1 MARINK
7 KNPSIELTLNDGGE
21 DEQNAVEVRSGQE
34 LTVAERLAEYLA
46 QDGCECVSRIYRE
59 DRRNPSQAREFLERV
74 DNFVEEEYLAD
85 KWGGGS
91 YVVRYQYKG
100 NDGVRKST
108 SLSFRISDMYKG
120 ANAAPPTVAAPA
132 PKTGLLGAFLQDL
145 TAEKVAGMVALV
157 EGVKKIFAPSID
169 MTEVLKIAAAPRT
182 PSIGEAV
189 VLKALEGVNKPAQVV
204 ATPAPSIIAQIKEV
218 AQIKELL
225 GNNNEDEDRGGDEMS
240 VLAKMALN
248 ILPEILK
255 KNNNNY
261 EAAGAAV
268 KDNPA
273 VIAALRD
280 DPEIAGEFL
289 NAVANSKNYG
299 VEAAKKLA
307 LGFGYEFEPAP
318 EQAADALPVTGETT
332 NNEAANVAINGGV

>member
-1 MARINK
+1 MARKNK
-7 KNPSIELTLNDGGE
+7 QIELTLNDGVDE
-21 DEQNAVEVRSGQE
+21 EQNIVEARSEQE
-34 LTVAERLAEYLA
+34 LTVAERLAEYLTK
-46 QDGCECVSRIYRE
+46 DGCECVSRIYRE
-59 DRRNPSQAREFLERV
+59 DRRNPSQSREFLERV
-74 DNFVEEEYLAD
+74 DYFVEEEYLAD

-91 YVVRYQYKG
+91 YVVRYQYKK
-100 NDGVRKST
+100 DGERKST
-108 SLSFRISDMYKG
+108 SLSFRISDIYKG
-120 ANAAPPTVAAPA
+120 SNVAAPTVAVPST
-132 PKTGLLGAFLQDL
+132 KTGFLGDFLQDL
-145 TAEKVAGMVALV
+145 TAQKVAGIVALV

-189 VLKALEGVNKPAQVV
+189 VLKALEGVNKPAQV

-225 GNNNEDEDRGGDEMS
+225 GNNEDENRGGDDMS
-240 VLAKMALN
+240 VLAKIALSL
-248 ILPEILK
+248 LPDILK

-273 VIAALRD
+273 VVAALQN
-280 DPEIAGEFL
+280 DPELAGEFL

-318 EQAADALPVTGETT
+318 EEALSASPVTGETT
-332 NNEAANVAINGGV
+332 NNEAAAAQ

>member
-1 MARINK
+1 MARNNK
-7 KNPSIELTLNDGGE
+7 QIELTLKDGDE
-21 DEQNAVEVRSGQE
+21 EQNAVEVRSGQE
-34 LTVAERLAEYLA
+34 LTVA
-46 QDGCECVSRIYRE
+46 
-59 DRRNPSQAREFLERV
+59 
-74 DNFVEEEYLAD
+74 
-85 KWGGGS
+85 
-91 YVVRYQYKG
+91 
-100 NDGVRKST
+100 
-108 SLSFRISDMYKG
+108 
-120 ANAAPPTVAAPA
+120 APA
-132 PKTGLLGAFLQDL
+132 NKAGFLGAILQDL

-189 VLKALEGVNKPAQVV
+189 VLKALEGVNKPAQV

-225 GNNNEDEDRGGDEMS
+225 GNNEDENRGGDDMS
-240 VLAKMALN
+240 VLAKMALSL
-248 ILPEILK
+248 LPDILK

-273 VIAALRD
+273 VVAALQN
-280 DPEIAGEFL
+280 DPELAGEFL

-307 LGFGYEFEPAP
+307 HGFGYEFEPAP
-318 EQAADALPVTGETT
+318 EQAADAFPVTGEST
-332 NNEAANVAINGGV
+332 NNEAAAAAQ

>member
-1 MARINK
+1 MARNK
-7 KNPSIELTLNDGGE
+7 NKTIELTLNDGVE

-34 LTVAERLAEYLA
+34 LTVAERLAEYLT

-120 ANAAPPTVAAPA
+120 ANAAAPTVAAPA
-132 PKTGLLGAFLQDL
+132 PKSGLLGAFLQDL
-145 TAEKVAGMVALV
+145 TGEKVAGLVALV

-182 PSIGEAV
+182 PTIGEAV
-189 VLKALEGVNKPAQVV
+189 VLKALEGVNKPAQVS
-204 ATPAPSIIAQIKEV
+204 TPAPSIIAQIKEV

-225 GNNNEDEDRGGDEMS
+225 GNNEDENRGGDDMS
-240 VLAKMALN
+240 FIAKFALN
-248 ILPEILK
+248 LLPEILK

-261 EAAGAAV
+261 EAAGASV

-273 VIAALRD
+273 VVAALRD
-280 DPEIAGEFL
+280 DPELAGEFL
-289 NAVANSKNYG
+289 NAVANSEKYG

-318 EQAADALPVTGETT
+318 EQTAGALPVTGETA
-332 NNEAANVAINGGV
+332 NSEAANVAKAV

>member
-1 MARINK
+1 MARK
-7 KNPSIELTLNDGGE
+7 SKQIELTLNDGVDE
-21 DEQNAVEVRSGQE
+21 EQNIVEARSEQE
-34 LTVAERLAEYLA
+34 LTVAERLAEYLT

-74 DNFVEEEYLAD
+74 DYFVEEEYLAD

-91 YVVRYQYKG
+91 YVVRYQYKK
-100 NDGVRKST
+100 DGERKST
-108 SLSFRISDMYKG
+108 SLSFRISDIYKG
-120 ANAAPPTVAAPA
+120 ANVAAPTVAAPA
-132 PKTGLLGAFLQDL
+132 PKAGFLGAFLQDL

-157 EGVKKIFAPSID
+157 EGAKKIFAPSID

-189 VLKALEGVNKPAQVV
+189 VLKALEGVNKPAQV

-225 GNNNEDEDRGGDEMS
+225 GNNNEDEDRGGNDMS
-240 VLAKMALN
+240 VIAKIALN
-248 ILPEILK
+248 LLPEILK

-261 EAAGAAV
+261 EAAGASV

-273 VIAALRD
+273 VVAALRD
-280 DPEIAGEFL
+280 DPELAGEFL

-332 NNEAANVAINGGV
+332 NNEAATAPAQ

>member
-1 MARINK
+1 MARNNK
-7 KNPSIELTLNDGGE
+7 KNPSIELTLNDGVE
-21 DEQNAVEVRSGQE
+21 DEQNAVEARSGQE

-120 ANAAPPTVAAPA
+120 ANVSAPTVAAPA

-145 TAEKVAGMVALV
+145 TTEKVAGMVALV

-169 MTEVLKIAAAPRT
+169 MTEVLKLAAAPRT

-204 ATPAPSIIAQIKEV
+204 TPAPSIIAQIKEV

-225 GNNNEDEDRGGDEMS
+225 GNNEDENRGGDDMS
-240 VLAKMALN
+240 VLAKMALSL
-248 ILPEILK
+248 LPDILK

-273 VIAALRD
+273 VVAALRD
-280 DPEIAGEFL
+280 DPELAGEFL

-318 EQAADALPVTGETT
+318 EQAADALPVTGATT
-332 NNEAANVAINGGV
+332 NNEAAAAQ

>member
-1 MARINK
+1 MARNNK
-7 KNPSIELTLNDGGE
+7 KNPSIELTLNDGVE

-120 ANAAPPTVAAPA
+120 ANVSAPTVAAPA

-145 TAEKVAGMVALV
+145 TTEKVAGMVALV

-169 MTEVLKIAAAPRT
+169 MTEVLKLAAAPRT

-189 VLKALEGVNKPAQVV
+189 VLKALEGVNKPAQV

-225 GNNNEDEDRGGDEMS
+225 GNNEDENRGGDDMS
-240 VLAKMALN
+240 VLAKMALSL
-248 ILPEILK
+248 LPDILK

-273 VIAALRD
+273 VVAALQN
-280 DPEIAGEFL
+280 DPELAGEFL

-318 EQAADALPVTGETT
+318 EQAAGALPVTGETT
-332 NNEAANVAINGGV
+332 NNEAAAAAQ

>member
-1 MARINK
+1 MARNNK
-7 KNPSIELTLNDGGE
+7 QIELTLKDGDE
-21 DEQNAVEVRSGQE
+21 EQNAVEVRSGQE

-46 QDGCECVSRIYRE
+46 QDGSECVSRIYRE

-91 YVVRYQYKG
+91 YVVRYQYKK
-100 NDGVRKST
+100 DGERKST
-108 SLSFRISDMYKG
+108 SLSFRISDIYKG
-120 ANAAPPTVAAPA
+120 ANVAAPTVAAPA
-132 PKTGLLGAFLQDL
+132 NKAGFLGAILQDL

-189 VLKALEGVNKPAQVV
+189 VLKALEGVNKPAQV

-225 GNNNEDEDRGGDEMS
+225 GNNEDENRGGDDMS
-240 VLAKMALN
+240 VLAKMALSL
-248 ILPEILK
+248 LPDILK

-273 VIAALRD
+273 VVAALQN
-280 DPEIAGEFL
+280 DPELAGEFL

-307 LGFGYEFEPAP
+307 HGFGYEFEPAP
-318 EQAADALPVTGETT
+318 EQAADALPVTGET
-332 NNEAANVAINGGV
+332 NNEAAAPAPAQ

>member
-1 MARINK
+1 MARKNK
-7 KNPSIELTLNDGGE
+7 QIELTLNDGVDE
-21 DEQNAVEVRSGQE
+21 EQNIVEARSEQE
-34 LTVAERLAEYLA
+34 LTVAERLAEYLT

-74 DNFVEEEYLAD
+74 DYFVEEEYLAD

-91 YVVRYQYKG
+91 YVVRYQYKK
-100 NDGVRKST
+100 DGERKST
-108 SLSFRISDMYKG
+108 SLSFRISDIYKG
-120 ANAAPPTVAAPA
+120 SNVAAPTVAAPA
-132 PKTGLLGAFLQDL
+132 TKTGFLGDFLQDL
-145 TAEKVAGMVALV
+145 TTQKVAGMVALV

-169 MTEVLKIAAAPRT
+169 MTEVLKLAAAPRT

-189 VLKALEGVNKPAQVV
+189 VLKALEGVNKPAQV

-225 GNNNEDEDRGGDEMS
+225 GNNNNEDENRGGDEMS
-240 VLAKMALN
+240 VIAKIALN
-248 ILPEILK
+248 LLPEILK

-261 EAAGAAV
+261 EAAGASV

-273 VIAALRD
+273 VVAALRD
-280 DPEIAGEFL
+280 DPELAGEFL

-318 EQAADALPVTGETT
+318 EQAAGALPVTGETT
-332 NNEAANVAINGGV
+332 NNEAAAAQ